1 MIKNTHIAALLLIIL
16 TIAGACT
23 KTAEEAKTIHDTL
36 RNGKWR
42 QTSGT
47 VRFQGQ
53 NGVDTTANYFA
64 DGVPA
69 CVKDDYIVFKENFSG
84 VVEDADSTCGIGD
97 PRELP
102 FTWEVMKAESKL
114 NIFNARR
121 NFHTSSVYS
130 EIISISEGNL
140 SIRYVVYEQFTP
152 GDIDT
157 LTYTN
162 EYTK

>member
-1 MIKNTHIAALLLIIL
+1 MIKNVYISLLLVIV
-16 TIAGACT
+16 AGACT
-23 KTAEEAKTIHDTL
+23 KTEEAKTVHDTL

-42 QTSGT
+42 QSSGT

-53 NGVDTTANYFA
+53 NGIDSTYNYFT
-64 DGVPA
+64 DGVAA

-84 VVEDADSTCGIGD
+84 VVEDADSSCGVGD
-97 PRELP
+97 PREIP
-102 FTWEVMKAESKL
+102 FTWEVMKAETKL

-121 NFHTSSVYS
+121 NFHTSSVYGEIVSVS
-130 EIISISEGNL
+130 ESAL

-162 EYTK
+162 DYTK

>member
-1 MIKNTHIAALLLIIL
+1 MIKNTHIAALLLMIL

-23 KTAEEAKTIHDTL
+23 KPAEEAKTIHDTL

-53 NGVDTTANYFA
+53 NGVDTTGNYF
-64 DGVPA
+64 DNVPA
-69 CVKDDYIVFKENFSG
+69 CIKDDYIVFKDNFGG

-97 PRELP
+97 PRERP

-121 NFHTSSVYS
+121 NFQTSSVYG
-130 EIISISEGNL
+130 EIVSISDGNL
-140 SIRYVVYEQFTP
+140 SIRYTVYEQFTP

-162 EYTK
+162 EYSK